1 MRAAHKGFLS
11 PKLLFVLV
19 LALGVMGIL
28 FYLSRSTTFTT
39 VEVNLTAAQNL
50 QAQSLKDV
58 GALEE
63 KHLKDGKQVLTGF
76 NLDKY
81 YLNNPEACSEKFFAD
96 VPNETQTYENKDHKI
111 KFFYPYNINWGNA
124 NYYIAPLD
132 ELDGVLYFGPVF
144 NHENCVWERAYKM
157 TVQKRRSITEIFN
170 DLQTKYPNVIPEII
184 EIGSKEV
191 ISYTVEKSANC
202 VYPVYYLLGPDFD
215 YEFSTICSSNLE
227 NDQAFLGQ
235 IIERVKFLP

>member
-19 LALGVMGIL
+19 AALGVMGIL

-39 VEVNLTAAQNL
+39 VEVNLTAAQSL
-50 QAQSLKDV
+50 QEQSLKDA

-76 NLDKY
+76 NLEKY
-81 YLNNPEACSEKFFAD
+81 YKNNANACSEKFVAD
-96 VPNETQTYENKDHKI
+96 VPNETQTYENKNNKI
-111 KFFYPYNINWGNA
+111 KFFYPYNGNWGNDS
-124 NYYIAPLD
+124 YYVGPLD
-132 ELDGVLYFGPVF
+132 ELDGILYFGPVF

-157 TVQKRRSITEIFN
+157 VVQNRRSITEIFN
-170 DLQTKYPNVIPEII
+170 EVANKYPGQVPEVIKV
-184 EIGSKEV
+184 GTKEV
-191 ISYTVEKSANC
+191 ISYTVEKSADC

-215 YEFSTICSSNLE
+215 YEFSTICSNSLE
-227 NDQAFLGQ
+227 NDQAFLEQ
-235 IIERVKFLP
+235 IIEKVRFLP